1 MRHHDCWYL
10 TLCCLR
16 RRLFVLGTLLF
27 KEARRQGGKEARRQ
41 ETYSDTTSTSTCIS
55 KQIDIL
61 RHHKH
66 MHDTDTPWRRKL
78 QIKAIRLEWYLTA
91 LTSVVKVWWS
101 MWLDDSYPLSVCRDE
116 CGRRRLISTVL
127 TTHVCLSSRVWSSFG
142 AQCSMLNAQC
152 SMDEVSLD

>member
-41 ETYSDTTSTSTCIS
+41 GGKEAR
-55 KQIDIL
+55 DIL

-101 MWLDDSYPLSVCRDE
+101 MWLDDSYPLSVCRHE

-152 SMDEVSLD
+152 SMDEVSLH